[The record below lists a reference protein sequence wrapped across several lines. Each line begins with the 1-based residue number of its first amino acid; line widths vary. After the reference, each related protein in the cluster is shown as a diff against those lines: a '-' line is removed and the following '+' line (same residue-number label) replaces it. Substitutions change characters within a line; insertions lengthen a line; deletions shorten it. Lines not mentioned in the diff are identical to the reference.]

1 MRKLFISIILFFW
14 ILSGSA
20 QDIVN
25 QIEKTLVESGFENIR
40 VAKEK
45 NNYNLSFENNIYRW
59 NVKALQVVLDTVTSI
74 VKPEDQVSITQLRF
88 DLPQITTKVQS
99 GLWQSFRKD
108 SLPVHQIDSALS
120 VTYRTNQSWHKIK
133 KLKPIQRGSSRFDF
147 VIYPQFYLANV
158 TFDKIY
164 EIQLNIAPAVEVSFW
179 KGMLFTAQVILPIVN
194 DYGSTGDLIRPGF
207 IALSQN
213 FKFANSIFAKVSV
226 GNFNSARYGFDFK
239 LRYHFINERWNVGLN
254 TGLTG
259 SSQFSDSGWEFGE
272 LNTFNWSVSASYFL
286 KLFNLRFD
294 ASVGKFL
301 RGDYGTRLDLTRM
314 FGETSVGFFATF
326 STFSDIEAIEPNAG
340 FHFSVQIPP
349 RKRWKH
355 RRARVIPPRYFDWEY
370 NAGTEN
376 RYGRYFET
384 RPNENRSEHFFNP
397 LYIKNELLN
406 Y

>member
-1 MRKLFISIILFFW
+1 MFFW
-14 ILSGSA
+14 ILSGPA
-20 QDIVN
+20 QDFAN
-25 QIEKTLVESGFENIR
+25 QIEKKLVESGFENIR
-40 VAKEK
+40 VAKEEK
-45 NNYNLSFENNIYRW
+45 KYNLSFENNIYRW
-59 NVKALQVVLDTVTSI
+59 NVKALQVVLDTVSNI
-74 VKPEDQVSITQLRF
+74 VNPEDQINITQLRF
-88 DLPQITTKVQS
+88 DIPQINTSIQS
-99 GLWQSFRKD
+99 GLWQEFRKD
-108 SLPVHQIDSALS
+108 SLPTHQIDSALS
-120 VTYRTNQSWHKIK
+120 VTYRTDQSWHKIK
-133 KLKPIQRGSSRFDF
+133 KLKPVQRGSSRFDF

-164 EIQLNIAPAVEVSFW
+164 EIQFNIAPAVEVSFW
-179 KGMLFTAQVILPIVN
+179 KGMLFTAQVIVPIVN
-194 DYGSTGDLIRPGF
+194 DYGSTGDLVRPGF
-207 IALSQN
+207 IVLSQN
-213 FKFANSIFAKVSV
+213 FKFANSIFANVSF

-239 LRYHFINERWNVGLN
+239 LRYHFINERWNISLN

-259 SSQFSDSGWEFGE
+259 SSQFTDSAWEFGE
-272 LNTFNWSVSASYFL
+272 LNTFNWTVGASYFL

-294 ASVGKFL
+294 ANVGKFL

-314 FGETSVGFFATF
+314 FGETSIGFFATF

-340 FHFSVQIPP
+340 FHFAVQIPP

-384 RPNENRSEHFFNP
+384 RPNENRSEHYFNP
-397 LYIKNELLN
+397 LYIKNELLK